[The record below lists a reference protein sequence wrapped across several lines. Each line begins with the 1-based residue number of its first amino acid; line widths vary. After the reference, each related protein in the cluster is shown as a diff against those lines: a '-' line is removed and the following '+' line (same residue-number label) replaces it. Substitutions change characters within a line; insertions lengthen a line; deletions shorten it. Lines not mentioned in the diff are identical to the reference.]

1 MHTIALGGND
11 LRQKGIVCIVSNYV
25 VRKEVT
31 NKTVV
36 RQGYTAIM
44 IS

>member
-11 LRQKGIVCIVSNYV
+11 LRQKGIVC
-25 VRKEVT
+25 KEVT

-36 RQGYTAIM
+36 RQEYTAIM
-44 IS
+44 IY